1 MGFTPEI
8 AEGSPFTLAN
18 IPFGVISTSGSSETH
33 CATAIGDFALD
44 LHALSKHGVFTDGA
58 VVNAF
63 AQVRMAYLFL
73 LHKTLTAGSPT

>member
-8 AEGSPFTLAN
+8 AADSPFTLSN

-44 LHALSKHGVFTDGA
+44 LHVLSKNGFFKDQTVADA
-58 VVNAF
+58 L
-63 AQVRMAYLFL
+63 AQVNCPLPNR
-73 LHKTLTAGSPT
+73 